1 MRKKD
6 HSDKVRQ
13 RADGHRDNQVR
24 STQDR
29 TDQCVLLPLVIR
41 GHAHREDVQTH
52 RVSLQQQTHPR
63 RRGRLQRSVW
73 AWGRL

>member
-1 MRKKD
+1 MRRKD

-29 TDQCVLLPLVIR
+29 TDQCVLIPLLIR
-41 GHAHREDVQTH
+41 GHAHREDVQKH
-52 RVSLQQQTHPR
+52 RVSLQQQNTSESSQETSTLSL
-63 RRGRLQRSVW
+63 GL
-73 AWGRL
+73 G